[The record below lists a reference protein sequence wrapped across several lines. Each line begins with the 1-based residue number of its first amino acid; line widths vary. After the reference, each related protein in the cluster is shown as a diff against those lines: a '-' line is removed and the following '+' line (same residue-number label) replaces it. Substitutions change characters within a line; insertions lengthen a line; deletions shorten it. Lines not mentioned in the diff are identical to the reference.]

1 MILAALVAMNLFF
14 FTVHKK
20 DLALLGQLDRELT
33 RVGKDI
39 TPVDIDEIVDASK
52 KKINHADVYIDR
64 YLPLGVIYDLCRI
77 TPPHIRL
84 TSLAYGKTGAQKEE
98 VRTIRIQGQIT
109 GPGLTLEAELAHYI
123 LSLSA
128 SPVFGN
134 IQVTKERT
142 QVKNAQDQLLFSA
155 TLEAF

>member
-1 MILAALVAMNLFF
+1 MERQTL
-14 FTVHKK
+14 KK
-20 DLALLGQLDRELT
+20 D
-33 RVGKDI
+33 I
-39 TPVDIDEIVDASK
+39 
-52 KKINHADVYIDR
+52 
-64 YLPLGVIYDLCRI
+64 
-77 TPPHIRL
+77 
-84 TSLAYGKTGAQKEE
+84 
-98 VRTIRIQGQIT
+98 RTIRIQGQIT